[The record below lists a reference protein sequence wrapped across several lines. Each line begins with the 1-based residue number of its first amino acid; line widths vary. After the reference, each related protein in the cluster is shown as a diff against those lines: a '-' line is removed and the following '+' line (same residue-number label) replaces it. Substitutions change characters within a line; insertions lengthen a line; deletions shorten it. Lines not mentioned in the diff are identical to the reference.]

1 MVPIIAKR
9 KLLGHR
15 ILGAKCQVSWPMKLN
30 DNWSLVNRAI
40 IPLIYLDDHCLLNA
54 AGESVLRLSWTS
66 YIELKS
72 RSKRVVGTVPPAHNG
87 NKVILTPAPPVWI
100 G

>member
-15 ILGAKCQVSWPMKLN
+15 IFGAGCQVLWPMKLN
-30 DNWSLVNRAI
+30 DNWNLVNCAI
-40 IPLIYLDDHCLLNA
+40 IPLIYLDDHRLRNT
-54 AGESVLRLSWTS
+54 AGESVLRLSWTR
-66 YIELKS
+66 YIEPKS
-72 RSKRVVGTVPPAHNG
+72 RSRRVVGTVPPAHNG